1 MHQNNGH
8 DDQQPDYQLAAM
20 AGVFARMDLLERRLY
35 QLELL
40 NKQLSTALTSWQLQ
54 RSKPITPQV

>member
-20 AGVFARMDLLERRLY
+20 AGIFARMDRLERRLSHVE
-35 QLELL
+35 QL
-40 NKQLSTALTSWQLQ
+40 NKRLTHDFATYEMQ
-54 RSKPITPQV
+54 RGLPFP